1 MQENH
6 FMIGMA
12 AVAVAAIAVLFWYL
26 NTSSSASAS
35 KSSGSSTTASSTTT
49 SSVVQTTPPPVY
61 VPPSAP
67 TTGTVG
73 GLTYGLDLNGNL
85 PSGVSVMTLSPP
97 GVTLVHAPLSAANPI
112 YMGFVGAGWY
122 YLAAHPAIGMFWCN
136 TSSDMSAISTW
147 FMSP

>member
-1 MQENH
+1 
-6 FMIGMA
+6 MIGMA

-49 SSVVQTTPPPVY
+49 SKTTVVQTTPPPVY
-61 VPPSAP
+61 VPPSSP